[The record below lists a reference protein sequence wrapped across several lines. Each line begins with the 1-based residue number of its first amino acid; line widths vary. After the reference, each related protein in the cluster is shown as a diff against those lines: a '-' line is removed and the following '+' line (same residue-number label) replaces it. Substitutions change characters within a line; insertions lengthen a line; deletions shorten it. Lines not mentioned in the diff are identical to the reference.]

1 MRKAKPLRLVYIT
14 PFIMPKQTRIL
25 VSNDD
30 GITSAGI
37 AALEESLSDI
47 GEVIVVAPD
56 RDQSAASHALSLHRP
71 LRVEEVAPRRFSVD
85 GTPTDCVN
93 LAVNGL
99 IKGKRPD
106 LIVSGINKGANV
118 GDDITY
124 SGTVSAAME
133 GTLLRIPSVAVSVAA
148 KNGFMFESAA
158 MYARTVSEFVLE
170 SGLPPNTLLNIN
182 VPNLPPEEIKGVRI
196 TKQGKRFYDD
206 KIIKNKDPR
215 GKNYYWIGGSDLAF
229 RKTPSSDILSVMKGW
244 ISVTPVKLD
253 FTDHDYFETLKQ
265 NHLGDLKK

>member
-1 MRKAKPLRLVYIT
+1 MVYIT

-106 LIVSGINKGANV
+106 S
-118 GDDITY
+118 D
-124 SGTVSAAME
+124 S
-133 GTLLRIPSVAVSVAA
+133 LRH
-148 KNGFMFESAA
+148 
-158 MYARTVSEFVLE
+158 
-170 SGLPPNTLLNIN
+170 
-182 VPNLPPEEIKGVRI
+182 
-196 TKQGKRFYDD
+196 KQGSKR
-206 KIIKNKDPR
+206 R
-215 GKNYYWIGGSDLAF
+215 G
-229 RKTPSSDILSVMKGW
+229 
-244 ISVTPVKLD
+244 
-253 FTDHDYFETLKQ
+253 
-265 NHLGDLKK
+265 